1 MKKMVQVFCILSLIV
16 FTVSTTDAIAQ
27 KKGGKKGENVDWV
40 KVNELLL
47 YNPVFMQELCCD
59 CGPKTIADLLVGTTA
74 IDGLIQNACK
84 IATRDMDI
92 TRKIEFVKV
101 NVSEPDA
108 EGIRNVNI
116 TDGTGKKI
124 TALSAS
130 KQLLELSKQALL
142 IASEAQALINKKD
155 AAQKEVEDASFLKKG
170 SLARGLG
177 RGVDILQTVIS
188 ETAKQTEKIKKQ
200 VDALT
205 MLKDF

>member
-1 MKKMVQVFCILSLIV
+1 MKTKVHIFGIIALMMFALST
-16 FTVSTTDAIAQ
+16 FEAIAQ
-27 KKGGKKGENVDWV
+27 KKGKKGENVDWV
-40 KVNELLL
+40 RVNELLS

-59 CGPKTIADLLVGTTA
+59 CGPKTIADILVGTTA

-84 IATRDMDI
+84 IATRDMDL
-92 TRKIEFVKV
+92 TKKIEFVKV
-101 NVSEPDA
+101 DVSAPDA

-116 TDGTGKKI
+116 TDGSGKKI

-130 KQLLELSKQALL
+130 KQLLELSKQALA
-142 IASEAQALINKKD
+142 IAAEAQALIDKKD
-155 AAQKEVEDASFLKKG
+155 AAQKEIEDASFLKKA
-170 SLARGLG
+170 SLTRGMG

-188 ETAKQTEKIKKQ
+188 ETGKQTEKIKKQ